1 VRVHVLGDAPVLT
14 GADVDDDWLL
24 PGALSFIDETYHLWG
39 VAFAQETEESHGY
52 YATSADGMT
61 WEVHPDDPR
70 AALGLDLSYPGALP
84 GSVLREADGTWVMYA
99 WGTPAPML
107 RGSVIYRATATVPE
121 GPWTAV
127 PEPIVAGTDEAW
139 DASYLDFPSVI
150 ATDDGYLMLYSG
162 GSFLEPGRSAI
173 GLATS
178 ADGLTWTK
186 LPEPVLEP
194 GMCGAFDAR
203 SVAMPRFRLLKNQ
216 LMVLYVGLPTDTTA
230 ASVVGAAVSEDG
242 RSWTCASPLP
252 ALTDDAL
259 PESEGIHSIA
269 VASEAA
275 GPEMLVESLAETSS
289 SLWLGDVDMTAL
301 D

>member
-24 PGALSFIDETYHLWG
+24 PGALTFVDETYHLWG
-39 VAFAQETEESHGY
+39 VAFSQETEESHGY
-52 YATSADGMT
+52 YATSPDGT
-61 WEVHPDDPR
+61 SWTVHPDDPL
-70 AALGLDLSYPGALP
+70 ASLGLDLSYPGALP
-84 GSVLREADGTWVMYA
+84 GTVLRASDGTWVMYA

-107 RGSVIYRATATVPE
+107 RGSVLYRAMAPAPE
-121 GPWTAV
+121 GPWTAA
-127 PEPIVAGTDEAW
+127 PEPVLAGSDDAW
-139 DASYLDFPSVI
+139 DDSYVGFPSVI
-150 ATDDGYLMLYSG
+150 ATDGGYLMLYGG
-162 GSFLEPGRSAI
+162 GSFTAPDRSAI

-178 ADGLTWTK
+178 VDGLTWTK
-186 LPEPVLEP
+186 VAEPVIEP
-194 GMCGAFDAR
+194 GLCGAFDAR
-203 SVAMPRFRLLKNQ
+203 SVAMPRFRLLENQ
-216 LMVLYVGLPTDTTA
+216 LMVLYVGLPTDTIA

-259 PESEGIHSIA
+259 PESEWIHSFA
-269 VASEAA
+269 VAATAA

-289 SLWLGDVDMTAL
+289 SLWLGDIDMTAI